1 MAEVLPRFKLRDSGG
16 RFQSEK
22 DWFRV
27 EITGPLFD
35 GTGQRALNE
44 ARRVMSLKVA
54 TAAQRHIQTIG
65 RSNFRYE
72 PPTVATH
79 YFENNVEVDRISD
92 GHLVHANQV
101 IYGAWLEGTSSRNA
115 TSRFKGYQLFR
126 KAAQET
132 QRRLGQ
138 ILSPEEQRLVAK
150 LGGTG
155 VRTGP
160 VL

>member
-65 RSNFRYE
+65 KRAFRYE
-72 PPTVATH
+72 FKPATH
-79 YFENNVEVDRISD
+79 YYENNITVDRIAD
-92 GHLVHANQV
+92 GALVHANAV
-101 IYGAWLEGTSSRNA
+101 VYGAWIEGTSSRNQ
-115 TSRFKGYQLFR
+115 TSRFKGYHLFR